1 MMDSSDRSET
11 ADESRGHRPEA
22 VAPPRAVNRFSAPR
36 IARTSLVAVLLGHA
50 LLTVASILTSELSAA
65 AEALGL
71 ILLPPLLVLQ
81 FFHCLPCSGGRS
93 LPLICLT
100 LTVQGLL
107 TFLPLMLFQAFWQ
120 TMAGYL
126 AGSLLLLLPPRAAWP
141 LYTALV
147 LGMLTTPLLY
157 GRSLAESAELGLTTL
172 LTGLVMYTL
181 TRLSQLISLLHTTR
195 GELARQAVTGERLR
209 FARDLHDLLGF
220 SLSAITLKSELVHQ
234 LIPTQP
240 GRALKEVDEILTIA
254 GQSLTDVR
262 KAASGYRSF
271 SLRQEIKTAQSMLHA
286 AGVQVHTEL
295 SLGSLAP
302 HIDTAFAVTLREAM
316 TNLLRHS
323 NATRCRI
330 EAAQHDGWVRLVVE
344 NDGVDPA
351 YHNAAPHS
359 GNGLGN
365 LRTRLSALG
374 GRLESGRTEDGRFRL
389 AAEAPVKAAGKAP
402 TDLYETW
409 FPPNGT
415 AA

>member
-1 MMDSSDRSET
+1 M
-11 ADESRGHRPEA
+11 
-22 VAPPRAVNRFSAPR
+22 
-36 IARTSLVAVLLGHA
+36 
-50 LLTVASILTSELSAA
+50 
-65 AEALGL
+65 
-71 ILLPPLLVLQ
+71 
-81 FFHCLPCSGGRS
+81 
-93 LPLICLT
+93 
-100 LTVQGLL
+100 